1 MKPTLALH
9 IVLAMGLS
17 LALIVL
23 WLMSQP
29 IGMSDRAPD
38 GVENVMLIR
47 TGDEWAMIY
56 SEGLADQH
64 LAYAQSPDLLHWTI
78 KGDIAIPV
86 QSWMS
91 ARYGAPFIWR
101 EADTWLM
108 LLMGEDAHAR
118 TRLGLFI
125 STDALHW
132 LPLPE
137 RIP

>member
-1 MKPTLALH
+1 
-9 IVLAMGLS
+9 
-17 LALIVL
+17 
-23 WLMSQP
+23 
-29 IGMSDRAPD
+29 
-38 GVENVMLIR
+38 
-47 TGDEWAMIY
+47 
-56 SEGLADQH
+56 
-64 LAYAQSPDLLHWTI
+64 
-78 KGDIAIPV
+78 
-86 QSWMS
+86 MS
-91 ARYGAPFIWR
+91 ARYGAPFTWR

>member
-47 TGDEWAMIY
+47 TDDVWTMIY

-64 LAYAQSPDLLHWTI
+64 LVYAQSFDLMQWEHSRV
-78 KGDIAIPV
+78 KSRSRFSRG
-86 QSWMS
+86 
-91 ARYGAPFIWR
+91 
-101 EADTWLM
+101 
-108 LLMGEDAHAR
+108 
-118 TRLGLFI
+118 
-125 STDALHW
+125 
-132 LPLPE
+132 
-137 RIP
+137 